1 VKHVKMLKKYYLK
14 LFIKKLIYLK
24 VVKILDLIAI
34 LVNQD
39 MLLKIFFLILSL
51 ILGIDNNLF
60 YLEIKIKIN
69 L

>member
-1 VKHVKMLKKYYLK
+1 MSS
-14 LFIKKLIYLK
+14 K
-24 VVKILDLIAI
+24 VVKTLDLIVF
-34 LVNQD
+34 LVNLD
-39 MLLKIFFLILSL
+39 ILLKISILMLNL